1 MKRKRM
7 LAAVMAAV
15 MASTLTMSM
24 PVTGYAMDQGTET
37 VASEPEESDS
47 SDAAVTSPEQD
58 ADSVTESTTESDVVS
73 ESQGKDP
80 DVASVAESKEA
91 KSGAMAAPDTQS
103 NTVGAAEE
111 NGAASAGTVGEAED
125 NEAAS
130 AETVG
135 AAETNA
141 STYNNHY
148 YKIYSN
154 KAATFDS
161 AEKYCETLGGHLAT
175 ITSEEENEAVYQ
187 GIKKSGYSN
196 AFFGLY
202 KDDKDDTWHWVNNEP
217 VNFTYWA
224 SGEPSNQGGV
234 EKWGMYYQHY
244 PDGHWNDGDFN
255 GDYSAGACNFICEW
269 DSKEAYEKATTTP
282 VPTQEAADIDT
293 TKYDTD
299 YTQLF
304 QDFMINKDT
313 WDAVKMLVKNENF
326 PHFKYIYTHDQ
337 KTSTYIKAYFAD
349 AFYRD
354 DLEGVRDMSSGEV
367 SQEYAR
373 NVLLALMDQQEV
385 ETEEIVRA
393 REVQKWG
400 KFGSDLIKNTI
411 DTSKVNLSDQVLKQ
425 LKQFCDSN
433 TIEDAL
439 LKGKYKDL
447 SEMYKDAGYKAD
459 PDALKLLKEAQNS
472 PLNNKWLKGILK
484 VADVGVDV
492 GLDLADDYTV
502 CQRIFDYDVSSETDQ
517 VYIELLTY
525 IKDNAKFEVV
535 RDAAA
540 DLLTTLTD
548 ERKSQ
553 QQKIASVFANGT
565 GKKVVGMALLEVLDK
580 IADST
585 LTGKKIKTYYKLVK
599 WASDQVFQVKNYQE
613 QYDNMRV
620 LSYIG
625 DAIGQWTLENY
636 TAYIHNVHS
645 SDVAQKNTYAKKS
658 YFCLHWLISTREDGE
673 KAYQG
678 LKKRLLKKFSQ
689 DKEGYQS
696 SLTMSTTMEK
706 YRKTLFT
713 DEREKAFYAEAVACP
728 VDVEVYNSAGK
739 KVLTIKNGQEIPV
752 TTSGDIVYMEY
763 QNPGNGEYGKIV
775 ILPKN
780 AGYTLKYVGT
790 GLGSMSLQTMNM
802 SAETVSEKYLQN
814 IPVAKGTVAEV
825 SDPFGN
831 GSSITLTTGKD
842 SQKTTMKMK
851 TPELTYV
858 PVTSLTFS
866 SASIK
871 LKEGESSLVTV
882 KVEPEN
888 AANQNITW
896 TSASDSIATVS
907 ADGVVTGKSAGTT
920 TLTASAEDGKVTK
933 KLTVTVTKKENSG
946 KSQESRSMYRL
957 YNPNSGEHFYT
968 SNQGERDHLVSLG
981 WRYEGVA
988 WNAPLTGAP
997 IFRLYNPNA
1006 GDHHY
1011 TGSEKER
1018 DDLVKLGWKYECV
1031 AWYTAPST
1039 TKKPQYRLYNP
1050 NCTGAGAHHYTGST
1064 KERDD
1069 LVKLGW
1075 RYEGIAW
1082 YGV

>member
-1 MKRKRM
+1 
-7 LAAVMAAV
+7 
-15 MASTLTMSM
+15 
-24 PVTGYAMDQGTET
+24 
-37 VASEPEESDS
+37 
-47 SDAAVTSPEQD
+47 
-58 ADSVTESTTESDVVS
+58 
-73 ESQGKDP
+73 
-80 DVASVAESKEA
+80 
-91 KSGAMAAPDTQS
+91 
-103 NTVGAAEE
+103 
-111 NGAASAGTVGEAED
+111 
-125 NEAAS
+125 
-130 AETVG
+130 
-135 AAETNA
+135 
-141 STYNNHY
+141 
-148 YKIYSN
+148 
-154 KAATFDS
+154 
-161 AEKYCETLGGHLAT
+161 
-175 ITSEEENEAVYQ
+175 
-187 GIKKSGYSN
+187 
-196 AFFGLY
+196 
-202 KDDKDDTWHWVNNEP
+202 
-217 VNFTYWA
+217 
-224 SGEPSNQGGV
+224 
-234 EKWGMYYQHY
+234 
-244 PDGHWNDGDFN
+244 
-255 GDYSAGACNFICEW
+255 
-269 DSKEAYEKATTTP
+269 
-282 VPTQEAADIDT
+282 
-293 TKYDTD
+293 
-299 YTQLF
+299 
-304 QDFMINKDT
+304 
-313 WDAVKMLVKNENF
+313 
-326 PHFKYIYTHDQ
+326 
-337 KTSTYIKAYFAD
+337 
-349 AFYRD
+349 
-354 DLEGVRDMSSGEV
+354 
-367 SQEYAR
+367 
-373 NVLLALMDQQEV
+373 
-385 ETEEIVRA
+385 
-393 REVQKWG
+393 
-400 KFGSDLIKNTI
+400 
-411 DTSKVNLSDQVLKQ
+411 
-425 LKQFCDSN
+425 
-433 TIEDAL
+433 
-439 LKGKYKDL
+439 
-447 SEMYKDAGYKAD
+447 MYKDAGYKAD

-842 SQKTTMKMK
+842 SQKTTMKLR
-851 TPELTYV
+851 PLESTYV

-1018 DDLVKLGWKYECV
+1018 DDLVKLGWKYEGV